1 MVDGEEFFGDDPGM
15 AVKNLRADAVKEVQ
29 VFDKKS
35 DQAEFTGIDDGKTQ
49 KTINLKLK
57 DNAKHGYFG
66 KVDLSGGTQ
75 QNKENRYNGNLL
87 FSSFQGQAKIIGFS
101 VRW

>member
-1 MVDGEEFFGDDPGM
+1 M

-57 DNAKHGYFG
+57 EDKKTGYFG
-66 KVDLSGGTQ
+66 KIDVAGARKNILKTGTITTFCLDHLKG
-75 QNKENRYNGNLL
+75 KENSLHFY
-87 FSSFQGQAKIIGFS
+87 
-101 VRW
+101 